1 MLGCIRRA
9 MGKTGTSGK
18 VFALSAGIPESEFS
32 EAINAR
38 PGRRFDVEW
47 LWKQDDAFVVAVLDE
62 VTETRGLTPEN
73 RNAIRR
79 ARIVELINLLLQDV
93 A

>member
-1 MLGCIRRA
+1 MA
-9 MGKTGTSGK
+9 KTS
-18 VFALSAGIPESEFS
+18 LSAKAFCIDAECTESEFS

-38 PGRRFDVEW
+38 PGRRFEVEW
-47 LWKQDDAFVVAVLDE
+47 LWKQDDAFIIAFLDE
-62 VTETRGLTPEN
+62 VTEARGLTPEN

>member
-1 MLGCIRRA
+1 MRRA
-9 MGKTGTSGK
+9 MAKTS
-18 VFALSAGIPESEFS
+18 LSAKAFCLDAGCTESEFS
-32 EAINAR
+32 EAINAK
-38 PGRRFDVEW
+38 PGRRFEVDW
-47 LWKQDDAFVVAVLDE
+47 LWRQDDAFVIAFLDE

-73 RNAIRR
+73 KHAIRR